1 MARRCAELFVA
12 ENGYTDAPAT
22 DDSTRWVMQAGE
34 EGDWSSVLASRIG
47 MLDRSATAVQCS
59 FHQCVV
65 FFRARRQPQACT
77 YRAVTM
83 TQVYTRIQLAPVE
96 VHELRCAERR
106 A

>member
-1 MARRCAELFVA
+1 
-12 ENGYTDAPAT
+12 
-22 DDSTRWVMQAGE
+22 
-34 EGDWSSVLASRIG
+34 
-47 MLDRSATAVQCS
+47 MLDRAATAVQCS

-96 VHELRCAERR
+96 IHELRCAERR